1 MENPQLSS
9 KQIILNQGLLL
20 GVISVLLSVSIY
32 AMGNIY
38 DQSIWVALISFAIM
52 AVIIYLGIQKF
63 KVNNNGLLSLGD
75 ALKIGLGISL
85 IGAIVSII
93 YNQIFINFIE
103 PDFMENMMKVAE
115 EKMLDSNPNMTDDQI
130 ETALSIQ
137 DKLSKPIIGIAMA
150 IIGSLFF
157 GFIISLIEGLILK
170 KSDEDIS
177 GI

>member
-1 MENPQLSS
+1 MENQNPTS
-9 KQIILNQGLLL
+9 KQIMLNHGLLL

-32 AMGNIY
+32 AMGKIY
-38 DQSIWVALISFAIM
+38 DQGVWVMLVSFAIM
-52 AVIIYLGIQKF
+52 AVIIYLGLQKF
-63 KVNNNGLLSLGD
+63 KISNNCLLSLGD

-103 PDFMENMMKVAE
+103 PDFMVNILKVAE
-115 EKMLDSNPNMTDDQI
+115 QKMLDTNPNMTDDQI

-137 DKLSKPIIGIAMA
+137 KTFSKPIIGIAMG
-150 IIGSLFF
+150 IVGSLFF

-170 KSDEDIS
+170 RTEEDIS